1 MQDRTNLA
9 AVITSVKTAI
19 EIAADIRQLEASLT
33 KNERKLKCTDL
44 MMTLAESQIQLK
56 RVEIF
61 LADKESELVILK
73 KALMNRR
80 KVVREGEAYY

>member
-1 MQDRTNLA
+1 
-9 AVITSVKTAI
+9 
-19 EIAADIRQLEASLT
+19 
-33 KNERKLKCTDL
+33 TDL